1 MNIVAADWLPYALPL
16 RRPWQT
22 SQGRVGERHGRL
34 LRLRTAEG
42 LTGWGDAAPLP
53 EFGISEAAA
62 QDFADETAQLDL
74 LAQAAGL
81 PLQQWL
87 GGNAPVDDLAIN
99 ANLGTLADLT
109 PLQLAAAATAGYG
122 IVKLKVGTLPI
133 DGESALLRRL
143 LLNAPAPLR
152 FRLDAN
158 RAWGLADATAFIA
171 RCADLPIDGLE
182 EPLAQPDAASL
193 ATLQATCT
201 FPLAIDESTALID
214 DTFFQQPPV
223 RRLIIKPAREGGLLA
238 SMALALRA
246 RAAGLEVV
254 VTSSLESAC
263 GLLACAHL
271 AAAIAPDAVHGL
283 GTAEWFAED
292 TGFAPLIAAGRL
304 RLPEASGL
312 GFQASKAYR
321 A

>member
-62 QDFADETAQLDL
+62 EDFAEETARLDL
-74 LAQAAGL
+74 LAQSAGL

-99 ANLGTLADLT
+99 ANLGALADLT
-109 PLQLAAAATAGYG
+109 PLQLAAAATAGYD

-133 DGESALLRRL
+133 SDESALLRQL
-143 LLNAPAPLR
+143 LLKAPALLR

-158 RAWGLADATAFIA
+158 RAWSLADATAFIA

-193 ATLQATCT
+193 AALQAACT

-214 DTFFQQPPV
+214 DAFFDQPSV

-238 SMALALRA
+238 STALARRA
-246 RAAGLEVV
+246 RTAGMEVV

-271 AAAIAPDAVHGL
+271 AAAVAPDAVHGL
-283 GTAEWFAED
+283 GTAELFTED
-292 TGFAPLIAAGRL
+292 TGLAPLIAAGRL
-304 RLPEASGL
+304 RLPETRGL
-312 GFQASKAYR
+312 GFQANKAYQ

>member
-1 MNIVAADWLPYALPL
+1 MNIVAADWLSYALPL

-22 SQGRVGERHGRL
+22 SRGRVGERQGRL

-53 EFGISEAAA
+53 EFGISETAA
-62 QDFADETAQLDL
+62 QDFAEETAQLDL
-74 LAQAAGL
+74 LAQSAGL

-99 ANLGTLADLT
+99 ANLGLLADLT
-109 PLQLAAAATAGYG
+109 PPQLTAAATAGYG

-133 DGESALLRRL
+133 NDESALLRQL
-143 LLNAPAPLR
+143 LLNAPATLR

-158 RAWGLADATAFIA
+158 RAWGLADATTFIA

-193 ATLQATCT
+193 AALQATCA
-201 FPLAIDESTALID
+201 FPLAIDESTALLD
-214 DTFFQQPPV
+214 DDFFREPPV

-238 SMALALRA
+238 SMELALRA
-246 RAAGLEVV
+246 RAAGLEIV

-271 AAAIAPDAVHGL
+271 AAAVGPDTVHGL

-292 TGFAPLIAAGRL
+292 TGLAPLVAAGRL
-304 RLPEASGL
+304 HLPEASGL
-312 GFQASKAYR
+312 GFQANQAYR
-321 A
+321 T